1 MQSEPE
7 SPKPADEMRAPAE
20 WNRPP
25 PKAKPNETS
34 FESSATLTRPA
45 LYIVGT
51 YLSIGTLLF
60 SALEG
65 WGLSTSIYFCVITL
79 TTVGYGDVVPKTS
92 GGKVVKAEKHP
103 DADKLKVCQVATAG
117 GETQIICGAPNARE
131 GITVVIASPGVYVPG
146 IDTTIQVG
154 KIRGIESHGMMCSTK
169 EIEAGE
175 DHDGIADGNHDSQKD
190 SKNDDHHCNYS

>member
-1 MQSEPE
+1 MQSEPQ

-79 TTVGYGDVVPKTS
+79 TTVGYGDVVPKTAANFLHLCK
-92 GGKVVKAEKHP
+92 GDKGKASTGQRHALRVM
-103 DADKLKVCQVATAG
+103 AG
-117 GETQIICGAPNARE
+117 FSR
-131 GITVVIASPGVYVPG
+131 
-146 IDTTIQVG
+146 VG
-154 KIRGIESHGMMCSTK
+154 LSKRGF
-169 EIEAGE
+169 
-175 DHDGIADGNHDSQKD
+175 
-190 SKNDDHHCNYS
+190 

>member
-1 MQSEPE
+1 MQSEPQ

-20 WNRPP
+20 WDRPP

-79 TTVGYGDVVPKTS
+79 TTVGYGDIAPATTL
-92 GGKVVKAEKHP
+92 GRA
-103 DADKLKVCQVATAG
+103 VATLIMIMGYGIIAVPTG
-117 GETQIICGAPNARE
+117 IVTLELNEANRRRANTTTCSACSAEGHSEEATFCWRCGENMYKQPSSE
-131 GITVVIASPGVYVPG
+131 
-146 IDTTIQVG
+146 
-154 KIRGIESHGMMCSTK
+154 
-169 EIEAGE
+169 
-175 DHDGIADGNHDSQKD
+175 
-190 SKNDDHHCNYS
+190 